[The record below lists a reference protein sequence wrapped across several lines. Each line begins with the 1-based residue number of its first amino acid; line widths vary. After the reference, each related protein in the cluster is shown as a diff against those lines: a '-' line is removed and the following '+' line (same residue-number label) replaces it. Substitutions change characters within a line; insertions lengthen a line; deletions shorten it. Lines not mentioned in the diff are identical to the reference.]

1 MSEDR
6 RPPRE
11 WFYPVVEKIRKEA
24 PQVDDPE
31 ALAGWI
37 WYHWMKPKTKK
48 AILQAIKE
56 GRKKLGIRKV
66 TARMLKQYGLLDPD
80 KIKVRKRLIKKPIV
94 IDYYDFKADGLIRV
108 LLRED
113 KTLFPELAL
122 YTKLYIDILESLRQA
137 GFREEERNKWVLRT
151 DKFNIF
157 VYGV

>member
-48 AILQAIKE
+48 AILQAIK
-56 GRKKLGIRKV
+56 
-66 TARMLKQYGLLDPD
+66 
-80 KIKVRKRLIKKPIV
+80 
-94 IDYYDFKADGLIRV
+94 DFQ
-108 LLRED
+108 
-113 KTLFPELAL
+113 F
-122 YTKLYIDILESLRQA
+122 S
-137 GFREEERNKWVLRT
+137 
-151 DKFNIF
+151 
-157 VYGV
+157 